1 MAGMTSVRDLKMG
14 DVIGNA
20 NRAVCVVVG
29 NAEATTYGTVKARL
43 LYPDED
49 GEFGG
54 ESYGERV
61 RRREWLLGGEAQVHV
76 REQTPATPELLEFL
90 RDG

>member
-1 MAGMTSVRDLKMG
+1 MA
-14 DVIGNA
+14 GNA
-20 NRAVCVVVG
+20 NRAVCLVVG
-29 NAEATTYGTVKARL
+29 NAEATEYGTVKVPL

-61 RRREWLLGGEAQVHV
+61 RHREWLHGAEARVHV
-76 REQTPATPELLEFL
+76 RGTSS
-90 RDG
+90 